1 MTTEHAR
8 SAAAT
13 KGRTMTH
20 DNEEPSAASAGS
32 ATFTVDDVALL
43 YDEWKRRYCG
53 PRDMMT
59 LVRRP
64 TWKRVL
70 SVPWMWWSHFG
81 LACQYTGVF
90 QAARLATLFVWAFLT
105 TRK

>member
-1 MTTEHAR
+1 MSDDNTQG
-8 SAAAT
+8 AA
-13 KGRTMTH
+13 
-20 DNEEPSAASAGS
+20 EPSPASSGS

-53 PRDMMT
+53 PRDMVI

-64 TWKRVL
+64 MWKRVL

-105 TRK
+105 ARK